1 MTGLQSICLS
11 TALNG
16 FRGVTAAVR
25 LVTGLQSRLGNE
37 LLGYSNVVEFI
48 QNLIESERI
57 EKNLK
62 KS

>member
-37 LLGYSNVVEFI
+37 LLGYSNVVQFI
-48 QNLIESERI
+48 QNQIESERI
-57 EKNLK
+57 EKNMK